1 MMLRDF
7 VLKCPSRSF
16 YYNAM
21 EQGVP
26 VYSYITDVK
35 EPSWPITWV
44 LGTHHGVGT
53 FHFIEKHFPEMFHVV
68 RNAVGF

>member
-1 MMLRDF
+1 MLRDF
-7 VLKCPSRSF
+7 VLKCPARSF

-35 EPSWPITWV
+35 EPAWPITWV
-44 LGTHHGVGT
+44 LGAHHGVG
-53 FHFIEKHFPEMFHVV
+53 KFPCFYFPHIFLTM
-68 RNAVGF
+68 RDAIGL